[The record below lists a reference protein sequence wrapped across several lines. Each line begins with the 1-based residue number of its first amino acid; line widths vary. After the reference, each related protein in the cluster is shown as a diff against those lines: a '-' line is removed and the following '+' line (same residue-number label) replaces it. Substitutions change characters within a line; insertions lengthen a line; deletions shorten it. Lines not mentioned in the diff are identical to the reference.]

1 MIPLAGGVLE
11 LLYVFSN
18 KYSEDTLGTMA
29 SGPIMPISCF
39 WYLYS
44 NYLCANASIKYCNI
58 TPYWLLVLAWSGL
71 MGGGLDHIIET
82 WQWGMGWLKGD
93 HKQRHKRF
101 GNLWLDLQPYGGM
114 LAPMFFGI
122 TSIIGILAV
131 VCEVFYRETTS
142 TGFAVLIAAIML
154 PTLYYET
161 QLSEESSFTGG
172 PSTVGFHLAH
182 MLITHVGLSLMPAVV
197 VWLLRPEIDLFT
209 WPF

>member
-1 MIPLAGGVLE
+1 MLQQRLDSTMGSDTGKKNVASNSTPTLLTWYFVTIYFIAALAAIGCFGDSAMSPSAWRNISVSLMIPLAGGVLE

-71 MGGGLDHIIET
+71 MVGGLDHIIET

-114 LAPMFFGI
+114 LAPM
-122 TSIIGILAV
+122 
-131 VCEVFYRETTS
+131 
-142 TGFAVLIAAIML
+142 
-154 PTLYYET
+154 
-161 QLSEESSFTGG
+161 
-172 PSTVGFHLAH
+172 
-182 MLITHVGLSLMPAVV
+182 
-197 VWLLRPEIDLFT
+197 LF
-209 WPF
+209 